1 MPNQDWDADYEE
13 LEREP
18 FADDWSLADD
28 AGGADEEDIAAASA
42 PANPRPPTPVRA
54 QRSAPAVPLGSACRH
69 YAAARRDATQTP
81 GNAARTGTPQP

>member
-54 QRSAPAVPLGSACRH
+54 QRSAPAVPLGSA
-69 YAAARRDATQTP
+69 
-81 GNAARTGTPQP
+81 